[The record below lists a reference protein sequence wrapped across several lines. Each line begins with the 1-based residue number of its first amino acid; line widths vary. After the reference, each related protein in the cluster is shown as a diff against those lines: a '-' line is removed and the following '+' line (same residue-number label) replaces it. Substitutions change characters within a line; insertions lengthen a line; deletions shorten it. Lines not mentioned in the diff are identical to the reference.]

1 MKLTFAFIGV
11 ALFMEMDKLK
21 PKQSAFITRVG
32 GDGALRH
39 HLLDMGLTPGTEI
52 TLQKIAPMG
61 DPIQIEVRGYEL
73 TLRLDEAKKI
83 EIENIHERKVVAD
96 SKPQRHKS
104 IPHPRVGELG
114 EANDYH
120 IHDESKA
127 LPKDSKLTFAL
138 AGNQNCGKTTL
149 FNQLTGANQHVG
161 NFPGVTVDRKDGTI
175 KNHPEAT
182 VTDLPGIYSL
192 SPYSSEEIVTRDFL
206 IKDKPSGIINI
217 VDASNLER
225 NLCLTMQLM
234 ELGIPMVLA
243 LNMMDEVRENGGSIR
258 VNELEQILGI
268 PVIPISAVKN
278 EGIDELVSHALHVA
292 RFMEKPGRIDFC
304 TDSVDKKDPVGAV
317 HRCIH
322 AVVHMIEPEA
332 KQSGLPLRFAATKLI
347 ENDVPIEKLLN
358 LTDDKKQA
366 FEHIVSVMEDET
378 GLDREAAIS
387 NMRFSFIEKMCQK
400 TVVRPHESKEH
411 KRSMKIDRLLTG
423 RYTAIPCFIAIMALI
438 FVMTFNLVGAWL
450 SDLMSLG
457 VDSVISLID
466 NALTAVQINPVVHSL
481 VVDGICNGVGSVIS
495 FLPTIVT
502 LFFFLSILEDTGYMA
517 RVAFVMDKL
526 LRKIGLSGRSFVPML
541 IGFGCSVPAIMS
553 TRTLSSERDRKMT
566 ILLTPFMSCSAKL
579 PIYTLIISVFFP
591 RQYQALVMVG
601 LYIFGIICAIIYALI
616 LKSTK
621 FKGEPVPFV
630 MELPNYRL
638 PSAKSV
644 VHLIW
649 EKAKGFIEKAF
660 TIIFVASIIIWFLQT
675 FDARFNVA
683 ESPEQSLL
691 AMIGSLV
698 APIFAPLGFGDW
710 RVSTALI
717 TGFTAKE
724 SVVSTL
730 TVLMGGNAE
739 LVSTLFTPF
748 TAAVFLIFTLLYT
761 PCVAAIATVK
771 REMGGTKAAV
781 ATVIIQCAI
790 AWCVAFLI
798 HAVGLAFGLA

>member
-1 MKLTFAFIGV
+1 MAT
-11 ALFMEMDKLK
+11 MDRLQ
-21 PKQSAFITRVG
+21 PKQSAYIKTVG
-32 GDGALRH
+32 GDGALRN
-39 HLLDMGLTPGTEI
+39 HLLDMGLTPGTEV

-61 DPIQIEVRGYEL
+61 DPVQIELRGYEL
-73 TLRLDEAKKI
+73 TLRLDEARKI
-83 EIENIHERKVVAD
+83 EIENIHHKEQKV
-96 SKPQRHKS
+96 QKS
-104 IPHPRVGELG
+104 QNLHYENIPHPRKGEL
-114 EANDYH
+114 EE
-120 IHDESKA
+120 DEGNHHHEKE
-127 LPKDSKLTFAL
+127 LPKGKKITFAL

-175 KNHPEAT
+175 RNHPEAT

-206 IKDKPSGIINI
+206 LKSHPDGIINI

-243 LNMMDEVRENGGSIR
+243 LNMMDEVRENGGSVR
-258 VNELEQILGI
+258 VNELEKILGI
-268 PVIPISAVKN
+268 PVVPISAAKN
-278 EGIDELVSHALHVA
+278 EGVDELINHAIHVA
-292 RFMEKPGRIDFC
+292 RYGEAPVRIDFC
-304 TDSVDKKDPVGAV
+304 PDNEEKQEPVGAV

-322 AVVHMIEPEA
+322 AAVHMLEPEA
-332 KQSGLPLRFAATKLI
+332 KALGIPVRFAATKMI
-347 ENDVPIEKLLN
+347 ENDYLLEKEMMLSKEKEN
-358 LTDDKKQA
+358 A
-366 FEHIVSVMEDET
+366 FLEIVRVMENES
-378 GLDREAAIS
+378 GLDRKAAVS
-387 NMRFSFIEKMCQK
+387 NMRFSFIEKVCEQ
-400 TVVRPHESKEH
+400 TVTKPSESKEH
-411 KRSMKIDRLLTG
+411 KRSVAIDKILTG
-423 RYTAIPCFIAIMALI
+423 KYTAIPCFIGIMGLI

-450 SDLMSLG
+450 SDLMGMG
-457 VDSVISLID
+457 VDAVTGLISK
-466 NALTAVQINPVVHSL
+466 ALAAADVNTVVRSL
-481 VVDGICNGVGSVIS
+481 VVDGVCKGVGSVIS

-517 RVAFVMDKL
+517 RVAFVMDKP

-579 PIYTLIISVFFP
+579 PIYSLMVSTFFA
-591 RQYQALVMVG
+591 RKYQALVMVG
-601 LYIFGIICAIIYALI
+601 LYAFGIICGILYALV
-616 LKSTK
+616 LNKTK

-644 VHLIW
+644 VQLLW
-649 EKAKGFIEKAF
+649 EKAKGFLQKAF
-660 TIIFVASIIIWFLQT
+660 TIIFAATIVIWFLQT

-683 ESPEQSLL
+683 KTAENSLL
-691 AMIGSLV
+691 AAIGNLA
-698 APIFAPLGFGDW
+698 APLFAPLGFGDW
-710 RVSTALI
+710 RVATALI

-730 TVLMGGNAE
+730 NVLLGGSTAG
-739 LVSTLFTPF
+739 VSAMFTPF
-748 TAAVFLIFTLLYT
+748 SAVVFLVFTLLYT

-771 REMGGTKAAV
+771 REMGGAKAATLIAV
-781 ATVIIQCAI
+781 SQCAI
-790 AWCVAFLI
+790 AWVVAFVVHLFGM
-798 HAVGLAFGLA
+798 AVGLA